1 MIVGKEK
8 ELDIDGGII
17 SMSIKVVPELAP
29 NVYYVGVEDWDR
41 RIFDALIPLPLGTSY
56 NAYLIVG
63 KEKTALVDT
72 VQRNFSGDLLAK
84 IRQIV
89 DPSKIDYVIMNHAEP
104 DHAGS
109 IPEVLAAAP
118 NAKLVVSK
126 LGADMANIFHNVPAE
141 RAQIVKEGDTL
152 DLGGKTLRFIDAPWL
167 HWPET
172 MFTYLVEDKILL
184 PCDFFGAHMAKNK
197 LYDDEVSEVLLPD
210 AKRYYAEIMM
220 PFPVAIQRA
229 LDKVKA
235 LDIKMIAPSHG
246 PIYRNPKRILDAYEM
261 WARGPLKPKVV
272 LMYVTMW
279 GSTEA
284 LEKTIAE
291 SIAAE
296 GVEVVPYNLLVSDIS
311 HVMMDLVDA
320 SAIVIGAPTVLNGAH
335 PVALTAT
342 LIIRALKPRA
352 KLAAV
357 FGSYGWGRGAVKMI
371 SESLQQAGFEITETL
386 EVRGPPKKED
396 REKAI
401 SLGKHVAQKVKEST
415 EI

>member
-1 MIVGKEK
+1 
-8 ELDIDGGII
+8 
-17 SMSIKVVPELAP
+17 MSIKVVPELASR
-29 NVYYVGVEDWDR
+29 VYYVGVEDWDR

-56 NAYLIVG
+56 NSYLIVG
-63 KEKTALVDT
+63 KTKTALIDT
-72 VQRNFSGDLLAK
+72 VQRNFSDELLEK
-84 IRQIV
+84 IQQIV
-89 DPSKIDYVIMNHAEP
+89 DPAKIDFVVMNHAEP

-109 IPEVLAAAP
+109 IPQMLAAVP

-126 LGADMANIFHNVPAE
+126 LGAEMANIFHGVPAE
-141 RAQIVKEGDTL
+141 RAYIVKEGDTL
-152 DLGGKTLRFIDAPWL
+152 DLGGKTLRFFDAPWL

-172 MFTYLVEDKILL
+172 MFTYLVEDKILF
-184 PCDFFGAHMAKNK
+184 PCDFFGAHMAKSK
-197 LYDDEVSEVLLPD
+197 LFDDEVSEVLLRD

-229 LDKVKA
+229 LDKVKT
-235 LDIKMIAPSHG
+235 LDVNMIAPSHG
-246 PIYRNPKRILDAYEM
+246 PVYRNPRRILDAYEM

-284 LEKTIAE
+284 MEKTIADA
-291 SIAAE
+291 ITAE
-296 GVEVVPYNLLVSDIS
+296 GVEVVPYNLLVADIS

-320 SAIVIGAPTVLNGAH
+320 SAIVVGTPTVLNGPH

-342 LIIRALKPRA
+342 VIAEKLKPRT

-357 FGSYGWGRGAVKMI
+357 FGSYGWGRGGVKTIADSLKAV
-371 SESLQQAGFEITETL
+371 GFEIVETL

-396 REKAI
+396 QEKAAA
-401 SLGKHVAQKVKEST
+401 LGKHVAQKVKET
-415 EI
+415 AKA